1 MHTFSLQTT
10 ARTRFQGLLL
20 ALLFIALLPTPV
32 LAEDTDTYDQ
42 DSIVKEASAF
52 LGDTTEGLAKV
63 IEKAF
68 KEQGR
73 PTGYIRG
80 EEIAGAITVGLRYG
94 HGTLTLKKGGT
105 TPVYWQGPSVG
116 FDLGGNASKVFILV
130 YNADRPDV
138 LFKRFPAVDG
148 SLYHVAGAG
157 INYQRRDGVV
167 LAPIR
172 LGVGLRSGVSI
183 GYTHYTRHKTVNPL

>member
-1 MHTFSLQTT
+1 MHTFSFQTT
-10 ARTRFQGLLL
+10 TRTWFQGLLL
-20 ALLFIALLPTPV
+20 ALLLIAPAPTPV
-32 LAEDTDTYDQ
+32 LAQDTDTYDQ
-42 DSIVKEASAF
+42 DSIVKEAGAF

-94 HGTLTLKKGGT
+94 QGTLTLKKGGT

-130 YNADRPDV
+130 YNADRPEV

-148 SLYHVAGAG
+148 SLYYVAGAG

-183 GYTHYTRHKTVNPL
+183 GYTNYTRHKTLNPL